1 MEALRE
7 QAELEQRE
15 TRRRRFGLLGRL
27 RGELEL
33 DEDAAAVVALS
44 EAGATVRQISR
55 YTALEPEAVQKML
68 VTEDEVRAAR
78 REARERERR
87 RREGK
92 TRAAARRAGMP
103 EPEWHPPTDWA
114 AAMGDSLE
122 LSAADLSDAEI
133 GAERRWDASAPT

>member
-7 QAELEQRE
+7 QVEVEQRE
-15 TRRRRFGLLGRL
+15 TRPRPLRLLGRL

-44 EAGATVRQISR
+44 AAGATVRQISR

-68 VTEDEVRAAR
+68 FTEDEARAAR

-87 RREGK
+87 RRQGK
-92 TRAAARRAGMP
+92 TRAAARRSGAP
-103 EPEWHPPTDWA
+103 EPEWNPQADWA
-114 AAMGDSLE
+114 DAMGDSLE
-122 LSAADLSDAEI
+122 SAGMLVTPDPGEDTAA
-133 GAERRWDASAPT
+133 